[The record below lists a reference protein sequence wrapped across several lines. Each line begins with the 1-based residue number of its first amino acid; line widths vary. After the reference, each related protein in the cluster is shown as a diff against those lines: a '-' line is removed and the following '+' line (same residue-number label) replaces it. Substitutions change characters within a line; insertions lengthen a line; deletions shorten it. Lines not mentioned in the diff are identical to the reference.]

1 MSPQA
6 TTLGTFAVIGTAE
19 EAKAYRAA
27 TGMAAEPS
35 YVLPLTFPMRWLAT
49 TEVRAAIATL
59 VPQPDLVL
67 VHESQT
73 FDYVSPLR
81 AGERYAMTLTA
92 RRKTDPDQLIVDGVI
107 ASLEGKHAATLE
119 TILRLFSSA
128 SGPP

>member
-1 MSPQA
+1 MSQQA
-6 TTLGTFAVIGTAE
+6 SALGTFAVIGTLEQA
-19 EAKAYRAA
+19 AAFRAA
-27 TGMAAEPS
+27 TGQRGEPAH
-35 YVLPLTFPMRWLAT
+35 VLPLTFPMRWLVT
-49 TEVRAAIATL
+49 TEVRAAIAML

-92 RRKTDPDQLIVDGVI
+92 RRKTDPDQLIVDGAI
-107 ASLEGKHAATLE
+107 ASLEGKPVATLE

-128 SGPP
+128 PGAA